1 MMNKSIQTEL
11 IIINKLGLHARAAA
25 KLKATAAKYSSTIKV
40 GVKVGEFVDAKSVMS
55 LMLLAASNGTTLHF
69 DIRGNDAQDAYRA
82 LESLISNK
90 FGEKE

>member
-1 MMNKSIQTEL
+1 
-11 IIINKLGLHARAAA
+11 
-25 KLKATAAKYSSTIKV
+25 
-40 GVKVGEFVDAKSVMS
+40 MS

-82 LESLISNK
+82 LESLVSNK